1 MTGLCAV
8 RVGMLESK
16 RTVHLDLARSN
27 ADVFLLASGRSGCRA
42 PIERVDVEHAKAAKD
57 RAPAHLRG
65 AIGCHRSVH
74 AVGARK
80 LSCPR
85 RFSSKLRYDRCD
97 CSRSSFTQVMPH
109 TQLPYTIQTRARAMN
124 GAAHRERWVGR
135 DARGPPHL
143 RAVTHR
149 FLNLRDRDSPSPLL
163 KAPLAPHGVE
173 YSIV

>member
-8 RVGMLESK
+8 RVEMLESK

-80 LSCPR
+80 LSCR
-85 RFSSKLRYDRCD
+85 RFSSKLRLDRCD
-97 CSRSSFTQVMPH
+97 CSRSFFTQVMPH
-109 TQLPYTIQTRARAMN
+109 TQLPYRRVRAMN
-124 GAAHRERWVGR
+124 GAAHRERCAGW
-135 DARGPPHL
+135 AE
-143 RAVTHR
+143 RASAPQSGH
-149 FLNLRDRDSPSPLL
+149 PSFSHFYGIATPITLYRWPL
-163 KAPLAPHGVE
+163 P
-173 YSIV
+173 

>member
-1 MTGLCAV
+1 MKTKGDLQTCESEARGVGRMMGALRKDAVLMTGLCAV

-27 ADVFLLASGRSGCRA
+27 ADVFLLASGRSGCRV
-42 PIERVDVEHAKAAKD
+42 PIERVDVDHAKAAKD

-80 LSCPR
+80 LSCR
-85 RFSSKLRYDRCD
+85 RFSFKLRLHRCD

-109 TQLPYTIQTRARAMN
+109 TQLPYRRAL
-124 GAAHRERWVGR
+124 GR
-135 DARGPPHL
+135 
-143 RAVTHR
+143 
-149 FLNLRDRDSPSPLL
+149 
-163 KAPLAPHGVE
+163 
-173 YSIV
+173 